1 MKGYLHENQIEILFR
16 HEKMFTWLFIAGELK
31 LNFVLGVVGAERPFK
46 NVNKPEWDIETTMF
60 TPTLQEFTEEV
71 LR

>member
-1 MKGYLHENQIEILFR
+1 MKN
-16 HEKMFTWLFIAGELK
+16 
-31 LNFVLGVVGAERPFK
+31 LGVVGAERPFK

-60 TPTLQEFTEEV
+60 SPTLQGFILEV